1 MDYRK
6 MDDHDRR
13 GTFLTYAGHTINFLD
28 FRVEDVRVEEIAHA
42 LSRLCRF
49 GGHCREH
56 YNVAHHAVLVARW
69 LQDKGAPTAV
79 VYAGLHHDDTEAY
92 LGDVISPLKKLLP
105 KYQEFEDT
113 FAKVISKALDFE
125 YPFPDLLKTAD
136 REVFFIENEDVRW
149 QFPEDPEIIPW
160 NSGVSKYL
168 YLEMHKK
175 LRRELNEK
183 SNG

>member
-1 MDYRK
+1 MNFK
-6 MDDHDRR
+6 QLDDHDRA

-28 FRVEDVRVEEIAHA
+28 FRVEDVRLEEIAHA

-56 YNVAHHAVLVARW
+56 YNVAHHAVLVSRW
-69 LQDKGAPTAV
+69 LEEKGAPLPV

-105 KYQEFEDT
+105 EYQKFEDR
-113 FAKVISKALDFE
+113 FAKVIGEALGFA

-136 REVFFIENEDVRW
+136 REIFYKENEDVRW
-149 QFPEDPEIIPW
+149 QYPKNPEIIPW

-168 YLEMHKK
+168 YLETHKRLK
-175 LRRELNEK
+175 EQLEL
-183 SNG
+183 